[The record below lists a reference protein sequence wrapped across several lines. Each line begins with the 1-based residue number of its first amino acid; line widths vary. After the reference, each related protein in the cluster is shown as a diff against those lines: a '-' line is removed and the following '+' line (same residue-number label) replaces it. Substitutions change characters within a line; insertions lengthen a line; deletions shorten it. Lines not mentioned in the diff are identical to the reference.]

1 MAKKNYQ
8 KTKAEREQHNTAVK
22 VRKMTD
28 EQLCEFLTEIQR
40 QSAVE
45 AAERIQDEVI
55 LLTMNTKT
63 NSADNALK
71 EIKKVI
77 GELRNENE

>member
-28 EQLCEFLTEIQR
+28 EQLCVFLNDIQW

-45 AAERIQDEVI
+45 TAERIWNDV
-55 LLTMNTKT
+55 LRLTVNAKT
-63 NSADNALK
+63 NTATHALEK
-71 EIKKVI
+71 IDKVI

>member
-28 EQLCEFLTEIQR
+28 EQLCEFLNDIQR

>member
-28 EQLCEFLTEIQR
+28 EQLCEFLNDIQR

-45 AAERIQDEVI
+45 AAERIWNDVVM
-55 LLTMNTKT
+55 LTVNVKT
-63 NSADNALK
+63 NTADHALIK
-71 EIKKVI
+71 IRKFIEELKNEI
-77 GELRNENE
+77 E

>member
-1 MAKKNYQ
+1 VAKKNYQ

-28 EQLCEFLTEIQR
+28 EQLCEFLNDIQR

-45 AAERIQDEVI
+45 TAERIWNDVVM
-55 LLTMNTKT
+55 LTVNVKT
-63 NSADNALK
+63 NTASHALK

>member
-28 EQLCEFLTEIQR
+28 EQLCDFLNDIQR

-63 NSADNALK
+63 NSANHAL
-71 EIKKVI
+71 IKIRKYI
-77 GELRNENE
+77 EELKNENE

>member
-1 MAKKNYQ
+1 VAKKNYQ

-45 AAERIQDEVI
+45 TAERIWNDVVM
-55 LLTMNTKT
+55 LTVNVKT
-63 NSADNALK
+63 NTASHALK
-71 EIKKVI
+71 EIEKVI
-77 GELRNENE
+77 GELKNENE

>member
-28 EQLCEFLTEIQR
+28 EQLCEFLNDIQR

-45 AAERIQDEVI
+45 TAERIWNDVVM
-55 LLTMNTKT
+55 LTVNVKT
-63 NSADNALK
+63 NTADHALK
-71 EIKKVI
+71 EIEKVI
-77 GELRNENE
+77 GELKNENE

>member
-28 EQLCEFLTEIQR
+28 EQLCEFLNDIQR

-63 NSADNALK
+63 NSADNALIK
-71 EIKKVI
+71 IRKFIEELKNEI
-77 GELRNENE
+77 E